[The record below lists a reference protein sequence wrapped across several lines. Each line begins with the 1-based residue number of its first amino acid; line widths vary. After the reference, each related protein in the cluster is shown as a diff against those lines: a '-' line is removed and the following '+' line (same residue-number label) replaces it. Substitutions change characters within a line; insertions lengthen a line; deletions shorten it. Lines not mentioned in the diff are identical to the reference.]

1 MTTDSPKEVA
11 LSTADTEEIGF
22 VEFDDESFPVEL
34 KAQVLSFLRLRWPEG
49 FSGDLRYR
57 DWITRPEHLP
67 HHLLYVAHGL
77 VVSHLEIVRLALEHQ
92 GVRYQVGSLT
102 SVLTFPSFRGEGW
115 ATKLVRE
122 AGRRIDHSDA
132 DIGIVFCDPAL
143 SGFYAACGW
152 TPMPHA
158 RTLVGGDGP
167 ANATESSEL
176 LLMRF
181 LSDRGRRCRDGFLR
195 SPLWIEDEW

>member
-1 MTTDSPKEVA
+1 VTTDSPKEVQ

-22 VEFDDESFPVEL
+22 VEFDDESFPIEL

-67 HHLLYVAHGL
+67 YHL
-77 VVSHLEIVRLALEHQ
+77 S
-92 GVRYQVGSLT
+92 S
-102 SVLTFPSFRGEGW
+102 
-115 ATKLVRE
+115 
-122 AGRRIDHSDA
+122 
-132 DIGIVFCDPAL
+132 FCDPAR

-167 ANATESSEL
+167 ATATESSEL

-181 LSDRGRRCRDGFLR
+181 VSDRGRRGRDGFLR